1 MPTKMPL
8 GSFCLNRVYRFQMK
22 DAGLIT
28 RQSQPKPYD
37 LNSMVAIPSSSI
49 LFETLSEAVL
59 TVNLE
64 WRIVAMNLAAE
75 TLYGVQAGWAIGRPL
90 IDLIGNEIDF
100 NAHTRLEALQRGE
113 TWNGE
118 HWHHTP
124 TQRRFR
130 AEFSV
135 RSIGAGWTVQCL
147 ENAIET
153 VNRHSRSEALTSSSS
168 NDLEHLVVV
177 VRDISEIHAERSRQT
192 ILTTTMQA
200 LAESQ
205 LANTARQAT
214 LKSLL
219 ETGQVDAVIFN
230 DRAENDTFRLV
241 EAQGLDAQTIA
252 LGQEAHLT
260 SSEIESLELGQTIQY
275 NLRIATSGPFTQH
288 LANKGFTHMVTVGKR
303 SSGQVIGSL
312 VLLYR
317 GLPALDLTSILPS
330 IGAAL
335 GAQLSRIV
343 ALKVADQRVHAFQ
356 KLAELSAALEAIEDP
371 GTLAQRALETLLELT
386 GLEAG
391 FWVKIG
397 QGRVWLAEQRGQLPD
412 EFYETYHGST
422 TSEFDG
428 ETVGQILIQQ
438 GNYAQSDVQTV
449 AMLSNVAT
457 LGVRS
462 ICFGAVKLDGILIG
476 YVAAASF
483 TAPHEVPS
491 GTLEVI
497 SFIAKRIGRALERTQ
512 GNLRIRIARFEAE
525 ARAKAFNRL
534 ATLSAELETL
544 TDART
549 IAKRGLETLL
559 ELTGLDGAEYYEYS
573 NNTIRT
579 VELCGTYPPGIVTP
593 EVRVSSTGLISQIL
607 KRKQPMLIEDYQQ
620 NPTVS
625 PNILEHQVR
634 TVIFAPVMLEDHVH
648 GFVSASSFGQV
659 KPTPDGTL
667 EFVSFL
673 CTRIARALE
682 RADQIQEIYATRAAT
697 FQTLGLALE
706 ARDFETKGHTDR
718 VVRHSLALGQAF
730 KLDDDALQ
738 SLEWGAYLHDFGKI
752 AIPDAILLKPSSLT
766 QAEWKT
772 IRQHPQ
778 LGYDILEELH
788 FLPLET
794 LQIVRSHQERM
805 NGTGYPDGL
814 IGAEIPFLARLFAVV
829 DVFDALISQRPYKQ
843 AWTLEATLT
852 ELKAQAGIALDAEV
866 VNALIRMLEQNPA
879 W

>member
-1 MPTKMPL
+1 ML
-8 GSFCLNRVYRFQMK
+8 
-22 DAGLIT
+22 
-28 RQSQPKPYD
+28 
-37 LNSMVAIPSSSI
+37 AIPSSSI
-49 LFETLSEAVL
+49 LFETLTEAVL

-64 WRIVAMNLAAE
+64 WRILALNQAAE
-75 TLYGVQAGWAIGRPL
+75 ALYDVKAGWAIGRAL
-90 IDLIGNEIDF
+90 IDLIGNEINFDTQ
-100 NAHTRLEALQRGE
+100 AGLEMLQRGE
-113 TWNGE
+113 TWTAE
-118 HWHHTP
+118 HWQFTP

-135 RSIGAGWTVQCL
+135 RAINSGWTDQRI
-147 ENAIET
+147 EPSIKNSIET
-153 VNRHSRSEALTSSSS
+153 FNRHSRIEASTSG
-168 NDLEHLVVV
+168 NDLEHLAVV
-177 VRDISEIHAERSRQT
+177 VRDISKNHAERSRQI
-192 ILTTTMQA
+192 ILTTTMLA

-205 LANTARQAT
+205 HANTARQAT

-219 ETGQVDAVIFN
+219 ETGQVEAVIFN
-230 DRAENDTFRLV
+230 DRTENDTFRLV
-241 EAQGLDAQTIA
+241 EAKGLDAQTIA
-252 LGQEAHLT
+252 LGQEVRLT
-260 SSEIESLELGQTIQY
+260 SDEIESLEQGQTIRY
-275 NLRIATSGPFTQH
+275 ALHNATTGPFTQH
-288 LANKGFTHMVTVGKR
+288 LANVGFTHLLAVGKR
-303 SSGQVIGSL
+303 SSGRVIGTL

-317 GLPALDLTSILPS
+317 EMPALDLTPILPS

-335 GAQLSRIV
+335 GAQLSRIS
-343 ALKVADQRVHAFQ
+343 ALEVADQRAHAFQ
-356 KLAELSAALEAIEDP
+356 KLAELSVALEAIEDP
-371 GTLAQRALETLLELT
+371 GALAQRALETLLDLT

-397 QGRVWLAEQRGQLPD
+397 QGRVWLAEQRGQFPD
-412 EFYETYHGST
+412 GFFETYHGST

-438 GNYAQSDVQTV
+438 GNYAQRDVQTV

-462 ICFGAVKLDGILIG
+462 ICLGAVKLEGVLIG

-512 GNLRIRIARFEAE
+512 SNLRIRTARFEAE

-534 ATLSAELETL
+534 ATLSAELESL

-559 ELTGLDGAEYYEYS
+559 ELTGLDGAVYYEYS
-573 NNTIRT
+573 NNMIRT

-593 EVRVSSTGLISQIL
+593 EVAVSSTGLISQLL

-620 NPTVS
+620 SPTAS
-625 PNILEHQVR
+625 PKILEHQVR
-634 TVIFAPVMLEDHVH
+634 TVIFAPVMLEDHIH
-648 GFVSASSFGQV
+648 GFVSASSFGEV
-659 KPTPDGTL
+659 KTTPDGTL

-673 CTRIARALE
+673 CARIARALE

-718 VVRHSLALGQAF
+718 VVRHSLALGRAF
-730 KLDDDALQ
+730 KLDDDAMQ
-738 SLEWGAYLHDFGKI
+738 SLEWGAYLHDIGKI
-752 AIPDAILLKPSSLT
+752 AIPDRILLKPESLSPS
-766 QAEWKT
+766 EWIS
-772 IRQHPQ
+772 IREHPQ
-778 LGYDILEELH
+778 IGYDILEELH

-852 ELKAQAGIALDAEV
+852 ELRTQAGVTLDAEV
-866 VNALIRMLEQNPA
+866 VNALIGMLEQNPG

>member
-1 MPTKMPL
+1 MASHPNAIGIFRAESRLPIP
-8 GSFCLNRVYRFQMK
+8 GNK

-37 LNSMVAIPSSSI
+37 LNAMVAIPSSSI

-59 TVNLE
+59 IVNLE
-64 WRIVAMNLAAE
+64 WRILDMNQDAE
-75 TLYGVQAGWAIGRPL
+75 TLYGVKTGWAIGRPL
-90 IDLIGNEIDF
+90 NDLIGNEIDF
-100 NAHTRLEALQRGE
+100 NAHAGLEMLQRGE
-113 TWNGE
+113 AWQGE
-118 HWHHTP
+118 YWHHTP
-124 TQRRFR
+124 AQRRFR

-135 RSIGAGWTVQCL
+135 RSIGGGWTGQRI
-147 ENAIET
+147 ENTIEPF
-153 VNRHSRSEALTSSSS
+153 NRHSRYETASSS
-168 NDLEHLVVV
+168 NDHDQLVIVI
-177 VRDISEIHAERSRQT
+177 RDISEIYAERSRQS

-205 LANTARQAT
+205 HANTAREST

-230 DRAENDTFRLV
+230 DRNENNTFRLA
-241 EAQGLDAQTIA
+241 EAQGLEAETIA
-252 LGQEAHLT
+252 LGQEVHLT
-260 SSEIESLELGQTIQY
+260 STEIEELEQGKTITY
-275 NLRIATSGPFTQH
+275 DLRGNTSGPFTQH
-288 LANKGFTHMVTVGKR
+288 LANMGFTHLLAVGKR

-317 GLPALDLTSILPS
+317 DLPALDLTPILPS

-335 GAQLSRIV
+335 GAQLSRIS
-343 ALKVADQRVHAFQ
+343 ALEVADQRAHAFQ
-356 KLAELSAALEAIEDP
+356 KLAELSVALEAIEDP
-371 GTLAQRALETLLELT
+371 GALAQRALETLLELT

-397 QGRVWLAEQRGQLPD
+397 QGRVWLAEQRGQFPD
-412 EFYETYHGST
+412 GFHETYHGST

-438 GNYAQSDVQTV
+438 GNYAQRDVQTV

-483 TAPHEVPS
+483 SAPHEVPS
-491 GTLEVI
+491 GTLEVT

-512 GNLRIRIARFEAE
+512 GNLRIRTARFEAE
-525 ARAKAFNRL
+525 ARAKAFSRL

-559 ELTGLDGAEYYEYS
+559 ELTGLDGAVYYEYS
-573 NNTIRT
+573 NNMIRT
-579 VELCGTYPPGIVTP
+579 VELCGTYPPGIVIQETP
-593 EVRVSSTGLISQIL
+593 VSSTGLISQLI
-607 KRKQPMLIEDYQQ
+607 KRKQPMLIEDYQK
-620 NPTVS
+620 S
-625 PNILEHQVR
+625 PNAMLHGLQNQVR
-634 TVIFAPVMLEDHVH
+634 TLIFAPVMLEDHIH
-648 GFVSASSFGQV
+648 GFISASSFGQI
-659 KPTPDGTL
+659 KPTPDGTI

-673 CTRIARALE
+673 CARIARALE

-718 VVRHSLALGQAF
+718 VVRHSLALGRAF

-738 SLEWGAYLHDFGKI
+738 SLEWGAYLHDIGKI
-752 AIPDAILLKPSSLT
+752 AIPDRILLKPESLSPS
-766 QAEWKT
+766 EWIS
-772 IRQHPQ
+772 IREHPQ
-778 LGYDILEELH
+778 IGYDILEELH

-805 NGTGYPDGL
+805 NGSGYPDGL

-852 ELKAQAGIALDAEV
+852 ELRAQAGLTLDAEI
-866 VNALIRMLEQNPA
+866 VNVMIGMLEQNPA

>member
-1 MPTKMPL
+1 MLAT
-8 GSFCLNRVYRFQMK
+8 S
-22 DAGLIT
+22 
-28 RQSQPKPYD
+28 
-37 LNSMVAIPSSSI
+37 PSLL
-49 LFETLSEAVL
+49 LFETPSEAIL
-59 TVNLE
+59 TVNRE
-64 WRIVAMNLAAE
+64 WQVLSMSQAAE
-75 TLYGVQAGWAIGRPL
+75 TLYGVKAAWAIGRPL
-90 IDLIGNEIDF
+90 IDLIGDEI
-100 NAHTRLEALQRGE
+100 NQNIHLEVASGATWHGE
-113 TWNGE
+113 G
-118 HWHHTP
+118 WHCTP
-124 TQRRFR
+124 GHRRFR
-130 AEFSV
+130 AEVSV
-135 RSIGAGWTVQCL
+135 RAMRIYHRDGHTPEVIG
-147 ENAIET
+147 
-153 VNRHSRSEALTSSSS
+153 S
-168 NDLEHLVVV
+168 NFGINLEHLIVA
-177 VRDISEIHAERSRQT
+177 VRDIGEIHAERVRQAILNTT
-192 ILTTTMQA
+192 IQA

-205 LANTARQAT
+205 QVNTARDAAMT
-214 LKSLL
+214 SLL
-219 ETGQVDAVIFN
+219 ETGHVDAVIFN
-230 DRAENDTFRLV
+230 DRSENDTFRL
-241 EAQGLDAQTIA
+241 AAARGLDDQTSS
-252 LGQEAHLT
+252 LGREVRLT
-260 SSEIESLELGQTIQY
+260 SFEIEILEQGQTIQY
-275 NLRIATSGPFTQH
+275 DLRNATSGPFTQH
-288 LANKGFTHMVTVGKR
+288 LSNMGFTHLVAVGKR

-317 GLPALDLTSILPS
+317 DLPALDLTPILPS

-343 ALKVADQRVHAFQ
+343 ALEVADQRAHAFQ
-356 KLAELSAALEAIEDP
+356 KLAELSVALEAIEDP
-371 GTLAQRALETLLELT
+371 GALAQRALETLLELT

-397 QGRVWLAEQRGQLPD
+397 QGRVWLAEQRGQFPD
-412 EFYETYHGST
+412 GFYETYHGST
-422 TSEFDG
+422 TSKFDG

-438 GNYAQSDVQTV
+438 GNYAQRDVQSV
-449 AMLSNVAT
+449 AILSSVAT

-462 ICFGAVKLDGILIG
+462 ICFGAVKLEGVLIG

-497 SFIAKRIGRALERTQ
+497 SFIAKRIGRALERSQ
-512 GNLRIRIARFEAE
+512 SNLRIRTARHEAE
-525 ARAKAFNRL
+525 ARARAFARL

-544 TDART
+544 TEART

-559 ELTGLDGAEYYEYS
+559 ELTGLDGAVYYEYS

-593 EVRVSSTGLISQIL
+593 AVTVSTTGLISQIL

-620 NPTVS
+620 IPTAS
-625 PNILEHQVR
+625 PKILEHQVR

-648 GFVSASSFGQV
+648 GFISASSFGEI
-659 KPTPDGTL
+659 KATPEGTV

-718 VVRHSLALGQAF
+718 VVRHSLALGRAF
-730 KLDDDALQ
+730 KLADDALQ
-738 SLEWGAYLHDFGKI
+738 SLEWGAYLHDIGKI
-752 AIPDAILLKPSSLT
+752 AIPDAILLKPGPLT
-766 QAEWKT
+766 PEEWT
-772 IRQHPQ
+772 AIREHPQ
-778 LGYDILEELH
+778 IGYVILEELH

-852 ELKAQAGIALDAEV
+852 ELRTQAGITLDAEI
-866 VNALIRMLEQNPA
+866 VNALIGMLEHNPA

>member
-1 MPTKMPL
+1 MLAT
-8 GSFCLNRVYRFQMK
+8 
-22 DAGLIT
+22 
-28 RQSQPKPYD
+28 
-37 LNSMVAIPSSSI
+37 PSSSV
-49 LFETLSEAVL
+49 LFESPSEAIL
-59 TVNLE
+59 AVNLE
-64 WRIVAMNLAAE
+64 WRLLAMNQAAE
-75 TLYGVQAGWAIGRPL
+75 ALYGINATWAVGRAL
-90 IDLIGNEIDF
+90 TDLTGDQFEPI
-100 NAHTRLEALQRGE
+100 APRLNGGTWHGEA
-113 TWNGE
+113 
-118 HWHHTP
+118 WHHTAAH
-124 TQRRFR
+124 RRFR
-130 AEFSV
+130 AEINV
-135 RSIGAGWTVQCL
+135 YR
-147 ENAIET
+147 ET
-153 VNRHSRSEALTSSSS
+153 TPRFGTN
-168 NDLEHLVVV
+168 LEHLLVV
-177 VRDISEIHAERSRQT
+177 VRDISEIHAERVRQG
-192 ILTTTMQA
+192 ILINTMQA

-205 LANTARQAT
+205 QVNTARDAA
-214 LKSLL
+214 LIGLL
-219 ETGQVDAVIFN
+219 ETGLVDAVILN
-230 DRAENDTFRLV
+230 DRTEKDTFRL
-241 EAQGLDAQTIA
+241 ATAHGLDDQTHS
-252 LGQEAHLT
+252 LGQEVRLT
-260 SSEIESLELGQTIQY
+260 NTEIETLEHGETIQY
-275 NLRIATSGPFTQH
+275 DLGLATSGPFTQH
-288 LANKGFTHMVTVGKR
+288 LASIGFTHLVAVGKR
-303 SSGQVIGSL
+303 SSGRVIGTL

-317 GLPALDLTSILPS
+317 GQPELDLRPILPS

-343 ALKVADQRVHAFQ
+343 ALKVADQRSHAFQ
-356 KLAELSAALEAIEDP
+356 KLAELSAALEAIEEP

-397 QGRVWLAEQRGQLPD
+397 QGRVWLAEQRGQFPD
-412 EFYETYHGST
+412 RFYETYHGST

-438 GNYAQSDVQTV
+438 GSYAQSDVQTV
-449 AMLSNVAT
+449 AVLSNVAI

-462 ICFGAVKLDGILIG
+462 ICFGAVKLEGVLIG

-497 SFIAKRIGRALERTQ
+497 SFIAKRIGRALERSHS
-512 GNLRIRIARFEAE
+512 NHRIRTARFEAE
-525 ARAKAFNRL
+525 ARAKAFSRL

-559 ELTGLDGAEYYEYS
+559 ELTGLDGAVYYEYS

-593 EVRVSSTGLISQIL
+593 EVSVSSTGLISQIL
-607 KRKQPMLIEDYQQ
+607 KRKQPMLIEDYRQI
-620 NPTVS
+620 PTAS
-625 PNILEHQVR
+625 PRILEHQAR
-634 TVIFAPVMLEDHVH
+634 TVIFAPVMLEDHIH
-648 GFVSASSFGQV
+648 GFVSASSFGEI
-659 KPTPDGTL
+659 KATPDGTL

-718 VVRHSLALGQAF
+718 VVRHSLALGRAF

-738 SLEWGAYLHDFGKI
+738 SLEWGAYLHDIGKI
-752 AIPDAILLKPSSLT
+752 AIPDAILLKPGPLT
-766 QAEWKT
+766 PEEWT
-772 IRQHPQ
+772 AIREHPQ
-778 LGYDILEELH
+778 IGYDILEELH

-805 NGTGYPDGL
+805 NGSGYPNGL

-843 AWTLEATLT
+843 AWTLEATQT
-852 ELKAQAGIALDAEV
+852 ELRAQAGVSLDAEI
-866 VNALIRMLEQNPA
+866 VNVMIGMLEQNPN

>member
-1 MPTKMPL
+1 
-8 GSFCLNRVYRFQMK
+8 
-22 DAGLIT
+22 
-28 RQSQPKPYD
+28 
-37 LNSMVAIPSSSI
+37 MVTIPSSSI

-64 WRIVAMNLAAE
+64 WRILALNQAAE
-75 TLYGVQAGWAIGRPL
+75 TLYGIKAGWAIGRHMN
-90 IDLIGNEIDF
+90 DLIGNEIDF
-100 NAHTRLEALQRGE
+100 NAQTGLEVLQRGE
-113 TWNGE
+113 TWHGE

-124 TQRRFR
+124 AQRRFR

-135 RSIGAGWTVQCL
+135 RSIGAGWMDQQ
-147 ENAIET
+147 IESFEGY
-153 VNRHSRSEALTSSSS
+153 SRSETASSR
-168 NDLEHLVVV
+168 NNQEQLVIVI
-177 VRDISEIHAERSRQT
+177 RDISEIHAERSRQL
-192 ILTTTMQA
+192 ILTNTMQA

-205 LANTARQAT
+205 HANTAREST

-230 DRAENDTFRLV
+230 DRSENDSFRLAA
-241 EAQGLDAQTIA
+241 AQGLEAETIV
-252 LGQEAHLT
+252 LGQEVHLT
-260 SSEIESLELGQTIQY
+260 NTEIENLEQGKTITY
-275 NLRIATSGPFTQH
+275 DLRGNTSGPFTQH
-288 LANKGFTHMVTVGKR
+288 LASIGFTHLVAVGKR
-303 SSGQVIGSL
+303 SSGKVIGSL
-312 VLLYR
+312 VVLYR
-317 GLPALDLTSILPS
+317 GEPALDLQPILPS

-335 GAQLSRIV
+335 GAQLSRIA
-343 ALKVADQRVHAFQ
+343 ALEVADQRANAFQ

-371 GTLAQRALETLLELT
+371 GALAQRALETLLDLT

-397 QGRVWLAEQRGQLPD
+397 QGRVWLAEQRGKFPD
-412 EFYETYHGST
+412 GFFETYNGSNVT
-422 TSEFDG
+422 EFDG
-428 ETVGQILIQQ
+428 ETVGQLLIKQ
-438 GNYAQSDVQTV
+438 GIYAQRDVQTV
-449 AMLSNVAT
+449 AILSQVAT

-476 YVAAASF
+476 YVAAVSF

-497 SFIAKRIGRALERTQ
+497 RFIAKRIARALERTHANQ
-512 GNLRIRIARFEAE
+512 KLRSARKEAE
-525 ARAKAFNRL
+525 TRAQAFSRL

-559 ELTGLDGAEYYEYS
+559 ELTGLDGAVYYEYS

-593 EVRVSSTGLISQIL
+593 EVAVSSTGLISQLL

-620 NPTVS
+620 LPTAT
-625 PNILEHQVR
+625 PRILEHKVR
-634 TVIFAPVMLEDHVH
+634 TLIFAPVMLEDRVH
-648 GFVSASSFGQV
+648 GFVSASSFGEI
-659 KPTPDGTL
+659 KTTPDGTL

-718 VVRHSLALGQAF
+718 VVRHSLALGRAF
-730 KLDDDALQ
+730 KLNDDVLQ
-738 SLEWGAYLHDFGKI
+738 SLEWGAYLHDIGKI
-752 AIPDAILLKPSSLT
+752 AIPDAILLKPGPLT
-766 QAEWKT
+766 PEEWTT
-772 IRQHPQ
+772 IRDHPQ
-778 LGYDILEELH
+778 IGYDILEELH

-805 NGTGYPDGL
+805 NGSGYPDGL

-829 DVFDALISQRPYKQ
+829 DVFDALVSQRPYKP
-843 AWTLEATLT
+843 AWTLEATLA
-852 ELKAQAGIALDAEV
+852 ELQAQSGVTLDAEI
-866 VNALIRMLEQNPA
+866 VNVMIGMLEQNPN

>member
-1 MPTKMPL
+1 MYKSQT
-8 GSFCLNRVYRFQMK
+8 K

-37 LNSMVAIPSSSI
+37 SNAMVAIPSSSS

-59 TVNLE
+59 TVSLDWQILALNQ
-64 WRIVAMNLAAE
+64 AAE
-75 TLYGVQAGWAIGRPL
+75 ALYGVKAGWAIGRSL
-90 IDLIGNEIDF
+90 IDLIGNEIDPD
-100 NAHTRLEALQRGE
+100 AQAGLELLQSGE

-118 HWHHTP
+118 QWQYTP

-135 RSIGAGWTVQCL
+135 RFIGGDWPRTHQKT
-147 ENAIET
+147 EI
-153 VNRHSRSEALTSSSS
+153 VNRHSHSETLTSS
-168 NDLEHLVVV
+168 NHLEHLVVV
-177 VRDISEIHAERSRQT
+177 VRDISEIHAERSRQR

-205 LANTARQAT
+205 YANTARQAT

-230 DRAENDTFRLV
+230 DQIENDTFRLV

-252 LGQEAHLT
+252 LGREIQLT
-260 SSEIESLELGQTIQY
+260 SDEIKSLEQGQTIQY
-275 NLRIATSGPFTQH
+275 DLCNSTSGPFTQH
-288 LANKGFTHMVTVGKR
+288 LATAGFRHLVAVGKR
-303 SSGQVIGSL
+303 ASGQVIGSL

-317 GLPALDLTSILPS
+317 DLPALDLRPILPS
-330 IGAAL
+330 LGSAL

-343 ALKVADQRVHAFQ
+343 ALEVADQRAHAFQ

-371 GTLAQRALETLLELT
+371 GALAQRALETLLELT

-397 QGRVWLAEQRGQLPD
+397 QGRVWLAEQRGLFPVG
-412 EFYETYHGST
+412 FYETYHGST

-428 ETVGQILIQQ
+428 KTVGQILIQQ
-438 GNYAQSDVQTV
+438 GNYAQRDVQSV
-449 AMLSNVAT
+449 AVLSNVAT

-462 ICFGAVKLDGILIG
+462 ICFGAVKIDGILIG

-512 GNLRIRIARFEAE
+512 GNHRIRTARFEAE
-525 ARAKAFNRL
+525 ARAKAFSRL

-549 IAKRGLETLL
+549 IAKHGLETLL
-559 ELTGLDGAEYYEYS
+559 ELTGLDGAVYYEYS
-573 NNTIRT
+573 NNMIRT

-593 EVRVSSTGLISQIL
+593 EATVSSTGLISQLL

-620 NPTVS
+620 SPTAS
-625 PNILEHQVR
+625 PRILEHRVR
-634 TVIFAPVMLEDHVH
+634 TVIFAPVMLEDHIH
-648 GFVSASSFGQV
+648 GFVSASSFGEI
-659 KPTPDGTL
+659 KATPDGTI
-667 EFVSFL
+667 EIVSFL
-673 CTRIARALE
+673 CARIARALE

-718 VVRHSLALGQAF
+718 VVRHSLALGRAF

-738 SLEWGAYLHDFGKI
+738 SLEWGAYLHDIGKI
-752 AIPDAILLKPSSLT
+752 AIPDRILLKPESLSPS
-766 QAEWKT
+766 EWIS
-772 IRQHPQ
+772 IREHPQ
-778 LGYDILEELH
+778 IGYDILEELH

-852 ELKAQAGIALDAEV
+852 ELRTQTGITLDAEV
-866 VNALIRMLEQNPA
+866 VNALIGMLEQNPN

>member
-1 MPTKMPL
+1 
-8 GSFCLNRVYRFQMK
+8 
-22 DAGLIT
+22 
-28 RQSQPKPYD
+28 
-37 LNSMVAIPSSSI
+37 MVAIPSSSI

-64 WRIVAMNLAAE
+64 WRILALNQAAE
-75 TLYGVQAGWAIGRPL
+75 ALYSVKAGWAIGRPL
-90 IDLIGNEIDF
+90 IDLIGNKIDLD
-100 NAHTRLEALQRGE
+100 AHTGIEVLQRGE
-113 TWNGE
+113 TWTGE

-135 RSIGAGWTVQCL
+135 RFIGDGWTGQRL

-153 VNRHSRSEALTSSSS
+153 VNRHSGSETSSSR
-168 NDLEHLVVV
+168 NNLEHLIVV

-205 LANTARQAT
+205 HANTARQAT

-230 DRAENDTFRLV
+230 DRTKKDTFRLV

-252 LGQEAHLT
+252 LGQEVHLA
-260 SSEIESLELGQTIQY
+260 SSEIENLEKGQTIQY
-275 NLRIATSGPFTQH
+275 DLRHATSGPFTQH
-288 LANKGFTHMVTVGKR
+288 LASMGFTHLLAVGKR
-303 SSGQVIGSL
+303 SSGQVIGTL

-317 GLPALDLTSILPS
+317 DLPALDLTPILPS

-335 GAQLSRIV
+335 GAQLSRIT
-343 ALKVADQRVHAFQ
+343 ALKVADQRAHAFQ

-371 GTLAQRALETLLELT
+371 GALAQRALETLLELT
-386 GLEAG
+386 GLEVG

-397 QGRVWLAEQRGQLPD
+397 QGRVWLAEQRGQFPD
-412 EFYETYHGST
+412 GFYETYHGST
-422 TSEFDG
+422 TSDFDG

-438 GNYAQSDVQTV
+438 GSYAQHDVQTV
-449 AMLSNVAT
+449 AMLSNVAS

-483 TAPHEVPS
+483 KAPHEVPS

-512 GNLRIRIARFEAE
+512 GNLRIRTARFEAE
-525 ARAKAFNRL
+525 ARAKAFSRL

-559 ELTGLDGAEYYEYS
+559 ELTGLDGSVYYEYS

-579 VELCGTYPPGIVTP
+579 VELCGTYPPGIVIQETP
-593 EVRVSSTGLISQIL
+593 VSSTGLISQLIR
-607 KRKQPMLIEDYQQ
+607 RKQPMLIEDYQQ
-620 NPTVS
+620 S
-625 PNILEHQVR
+625 PNAMSHGVQNQVR
-634 TVIFAPVMLEDHVH
+634 TLIFAPVMLEDHIH
-648 GFVSASSFGQV
+648 GFVSASSFGEV
-659 KPTPDGTL
+659 KTTPDGTL

-718 VVRHSLALGQAF
+718 VVRHSLALGRSF

-738 SLEWGAYLHDFGKI
+738 SLEWGAYLHDIGKI
-752 AIPDAILLKPSSLT
+752 AIPDAILLKPGPL
-766 QAEWKT
+766 APEEWT
-772 IRQHPQ
+772 AIRDHPQ
-778 LGYDILEELH
+778 IGYDILEELH

-805 NGTGYPDGL
+805 NGSGYPDGL

-843 AWTLEATLT
+843 AWTLEATLV
-852 ELKAQAGIALDAEV
+852 ELRAQAGVTLDAEV
-866 VNALIRMLEQNPA
+866 VNALIGMLEQNPD

>member
-1 MPTKMPL
+1 
-8 GSFCLNRVYRFQMK
+8 
-22 DAGLIT
+22 
-28 RQSQPKPYD
+28 
-37 LNSMVAIPSSSI
+37 MVVTPSNSI

-64 WRIVAMNLAAE
+64 WRILALNQAAE
-75 TLYGVQAGWAIGRPL
+75 TLYGVETDWAIGRHL
-90 IDLIGNEIDF
+90 NDLIGNETEAF
-100 NAHTRLEALQRGE
+100 SAQSGLEVVQRGE
-113 TWNGE
+113 TWYGE
-118 HWHHTP
+118 TWHHTP
-124 TQRRFR
+124 QRRKFR
-130 AEFSV
+130 ADFSV
-135 RSIGAGWTVQCL
+135 RSIGGGIDQEI
-147 ENAIET
+147 ENTIA
-153 VNRHSRSEALTSSSS
+153 NFNHNLGSEAMRTRSSYPQQQ
-168 NDLEHLVVV
+168 LVIVI
-177 VRDISEIHAERSRQT
+177 RDISEIHAERSRQS
-192 ILTTTMQA
+192 IMTTTMQA

-205 LANTARQAT
+205 HATSTRKST
-214 LKSLL
+214 LKSLIQ
-219 ETGQVDAVIFN
+219 TGQVDAVILN
-230 DRAENDTFRLV
+230 DRTENDTFRL
-241 EAQGLDAQTIA
+241 ADSQGLEPETITC
-252 LGQEAHLT
+252 GREVRLT
-260 SSEIESLELGQTIQY
+260 NSEINDLEQGKTITY
-275 NLRIATSGPFTQH
+275 DLRGNTSGPFTQH
-288 LANKGFTHMVTVGKR
+288 LANIGFTHLVAVGKR
-303 SSGQVIGSL
+303 SSGRVIGSL

-317 GLPALDLTSILPS
+317 GAPTLDLRPILPS

-335 GAQLSRIV
+335 GAQLSRIA
-343 ALKVADQRVHAFQ
+343 ALEVADQRANAFQ

-371 GTLAQRALETLLELT
+371 GALAQRALETLLELT

-397 QGRVWLAEQRGQLPD
+397 QGRVWLAEQRGQFPD
-412 EFYETYHGST
+412 GFFETYHGSGVT
-422 TSEFDG
+422 EFDG
-428 ETVGQILIQQ
+428 ETVGEILIKRGSYSQR
-438 GNYAQSDVQTV
+438 DVQTV
-449 AMLSNVAT
+449 AVLSQVAT

-483 TAPHEVPS
+483 SAPHEVPS

-497 SFIAKRIGRALERTQ
+497 SFIAKRIARALERTQ
-512 GNLRIRIARFEAE
+512 SNQKVRSARKEAE
-525 ARAKAFNRL
+525 NRAQAFNRL

-559 ELTGLDGAEYYEYS
+559 ELTGLDGAVYYEYS

-579 VELCGTYPPGIVTP
+579 VELCGTYPPGIVTQ
-593 EVRVSSTGLISQIL
+593 EVAVSSTGLISQLL

-620 NPTVS
+620 L
-625 PNILEHQVR
+625 PNATPRILEQQVR
-634 TVIFAPVMLEDHVH
+634 TLIFAPVLLEDHIH

-659 KPTPDGTL
+659 KTTPDGTL
-667 EFVSFL
+667 EFVAFL
-673 CTRIARALE
+673 CARIARALE

-718 VVRHSLALGQAF
+718 VLRHSLALGKAF
-730 KLDDDALQ
+730 KLDENALQ
-738 SLEWGAYLHDFGKI
+738 SLEWGAYLHDIGKI
-752 AIPDAILLKPSSLT
+752 AIPDRILLKPGALISD
-766 QAEWKT
+766 EWSV
-772 IRQHPQ
+772 IREHPQ
-778 LGYDILEELH
+778 IGYDILEELH

-843 AWTLEATLT
+843 AWTLEATLA
-852 ELKAQAGIALDAEV
+852 ELRAQAGITLDAEI
-866 VNALIRMLEQNPA
+866 VNALIGMLEQNPK

>member
-75 TLYGVQAGWAIGRPL
+75 TLYGVQAGWALGRPL

-135 RSIGAGWTVQCL
+135 RSIGAGWTVQRL

-275 NLRIATSGPFTQH
+275 NLRVATSGPFTQH

-559 ELTGLDGAEYYEYS
+559 ELTGLDGAVYYEYS

-718 VVRHSLALGQAF
+718 VVRHSLALGRAF

>member
-1 MPTKMPL
+1 L
-8 GSFCLNRVYRFQMK
+8 YQFQTK

-37 LNSMVAIPSSSI
+37 LNVMVAIPSSSI

-64 WRIVAMNLAAE
+64 WRIVALNQAAE
-75 TLYGVQAGWAIGRPL
+75 SLYGVKAGWAIGRPL
-90 IDLIGNEIDF
+90 IDLIGNEINL
-100 NAHTRLEALQRGE
+100 NAHVELEVLQRGE
-113 TWNGE
+113 TWTGE
-118 HWHHTP
+118 HWHRTP
-124 TQRRFR
+124 SQRRFR

-135 RSIGAGWTVQCL
+135 RSIGGNWPGTHQ
-147 ENAIET
+147 ETET
-153 VNRHSRSEALTSSSS
+153 VNRHSRSEAFTSS
-168 NDLEHLVVV
+168 NDLEHLIVV

-192 ILTTTMQA
+192 ILTSTMQA

-205 LANTARQAT
+205 HANTARQAT

-219 ETGQVDAVIFN
+219 EIGQVDAVIFN
-230 DRAENDTFRLV
+230 DRTENETFRLI

-252 LGQEAHLT
+252 LGREVHLT
-260 SSEIESLELGQTIQY
+260 SDEIERLEQGQTIQY
-275 NLRIATSGPFTQH
+275 DLRNATSGPFTQH
-288 LANKGFTHMVTVGKR
+288 LAKMGFTHLVAVGKR

-317 GLPALDLTSILPS
+317 DLPALDLTPILPS

-343 ALKVADQRVHAFQ
+343 ALEVADQRAHAFQ
-356 KLAELSAALEAIEDP
+356 KLAELSAALEGIEDP
-371 GTLAQRALETLLELT
+371 GALAQLALETLLELT

-397 QGRVWLAEQRGQLPD
+397 QGRVWLAEQRGQFPNG
-412 EFYETYHGST
+412 FYETYHGST

-438 GNYAQSDVQTV
+438 GNYAQRDVQSV
-449 AMLSNVAT
+449 AVLSNVAT

-462 ICFGAVKLDGILIG
+462 ICFGAVKLEGVLIG

-483 TAPHEVPS
+483 KAPHKVPS

-512 GNLRIRIARFEAE
+512 GNLRIRTARFEAE
-525 ARAKAFNRL
+525 ARAKAFSRL

-559 ELTGLDGAEYYEYS
+559 ELTGLDGAVYYEYS
-573 NNTIRT
+573 NHTIRT

-593 EVRVSSTGLISQIL
+593 EVTVSSTGLISQLL

-620 NPTVS
+620 IPTAS
-625 PNILEHQVR
+625 PRILEHQVR
-634 TVIFAPVMLEDHVH
+634 TVIFAPVMLEDHIH
-648 GFVSASSFGQV
+648 GFISASSFGGI
-659 KPTPDGTL
+659 KATPDGTI

-718 VVRHSLALGQAF
+718 VVRHSLALGRAF

-738 SLEWGAYLHDFGKI
+738 SLEWGAYLHDIGKI
-752 AIPDAILLKPSSLT
+752 AIPDAILLKPGPLT
-766 QAEWKT
+766 PEEWT
-772 IRQHPQ
+772 AIREHPQ
-778 LGYDILEELH
+778 IGYDILEELH

-852 ELKAQAGIALDAEV
+852 ELRAQAGVTLDAEI
-866 VNALIRMLEQNPA
+866 VNIMIGMLEQNPN